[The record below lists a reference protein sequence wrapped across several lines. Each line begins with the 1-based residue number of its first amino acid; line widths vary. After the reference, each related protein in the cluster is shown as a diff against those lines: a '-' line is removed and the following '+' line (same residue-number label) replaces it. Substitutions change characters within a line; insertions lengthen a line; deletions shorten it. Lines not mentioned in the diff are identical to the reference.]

1 MIFAFIVFSMLS
13 LAVAILEFARTKRTG
28 PDLLSLFILMFAVQ
42 ILIPGIA
49 ISLILAAA
57 PPPVTGVLFFD
68 KIYGGLG
75 AAEVLISAALT
86 YFFLFSLYIAF
97 LATTGRWR
105 QAYRPPTTSITLH
118 KGKVWLIV
126 AIGLLSSLILLQ
138 QLSPNDFWEG
148 YRALILFRS
157 QDPSVYNKPSFLT
170 ANLFA
175 LTQTFALFSIL
186 TITATYKR
194 HRLGTFFCALAVVGF
209 LGAMTAS
216 RRGIALQVILVCF
229 AFMLTR
235 KRWYFRAATVLFA
248 IFFPLVIFGK
258 TFLGLL
264 AAGRTFP
271 EIVEG
276 LAGADFVGSILAGM
290 SYLGITLT
298 SSWATLM
305 YLDIPI
311 RFGVDHL
318 LSALRFLPLGSLGY
332 DESTIFPERI
342 VRISTA
348 AFMGK
353 DHLDL
358 PPGLLGAMWLDGWI
372 FGPIVWGIIYGAVI
386 GLMHS
391 AYNRIENS
399 IEAAG
404 VFVIL
409 LFVVA
414 LPLNTG
420 SLDFNFSVDMLFL
433 LIFAGYAVKIRKRGP
448 LKAGRVHVAPVS
460 AAQDVP
466 KE

>member
-1 MIFAFIVFSMLS
+1 MSVSFVVFSMIS
-13 LAVAILEFARTKRTG
+13 LAVAMLEFARTKRTG

-49 ISLILAAA
+49 ISLILAAT
-57 PPPVTGVLFFD
+57 PPPVTGLPFFD
-68 KIYGGLG
+68 RIYGDLST
-75 AAEVLISAALT
+75 AEVLISAALT
-86 YFFLFSLYIAF
+86 AFFVFSLYIAF
-97 LATTGRWR
+97 LATTGGWR
-105 QAYRPPTTSITLH
+105 QRCRLPTTSITLH
-118 KGKVWLIV
+118 KGKVWSVV
-126 AIGLLSSLILLQ
+126 AIGLLSSLILLR
-138 QLSPNDFWEG
+138 QLSPNGLSEG
-148 YRALILFRS
+148 YRALILFRA
-157 QDPSVYNKPSFLT
+157 QDPSVYKPSFLT

-186 TITATYKR
+186 TITTNYKR

-209 LGAMTAS
+209 LGVMTAS
-216 RRGIALQVILVCF
+216 RRGIALQALLVCF
-229 AFMLTR
+229 AFMLAR
-235 KRWYFRAATVLFA
+235 KKWYVGIATVLFA
-248 IFFPLVIFGK
+248 ICFPLLVFGK
-258 TFLGLL
+258 SFLALL
-264 AAGRTFP
+264 ATGRTFA

-290 SYLGITLT
+290 SYLGMTLT

-318 LSALRFLPLGSLGY
+318 LSALRFLPLGFLGY

-348 AFMGK
+348 AFVGE
-353 DHLDL
+353 DQLDI

-372 FGPIVWGIIYGAVI
+372 FGPIVWGIIYGSVI

-433 LIFAGYAVKIRKRGP
+433 LIFAGCAVKIRKRGP